1 MTDPKQ
7 RRVPDSLDHIIRAI
21 AKIAHYTDGMDYP
34 AFGENDLV
42 QDAVIRNLEIIGEA
56 SNRIAKADPDF
67 WDKHE
72 ESLDLSKAYEMRNVV
87 SHGYD
92 SINLTIVWRTIKD
105 ILPGL
110 GEKVAAARRALTVAP
125 AATPKGPQSG

>member
-1 MTDPKQ
+1 
-7 RRVPDSLDHIIRAI
+7 
-21 AKIAHYTDGMDYP
+21 MDYP
-34 AFGENDLV
+34 AFGDNELV

-67 WDKHE
+67 WDKHQ
-72 ESLDLSKAYEMRNVV
+72 ESLELSKAYEMRNFV

-110 GEKVAAARRALTVAP
+110 SEKVAAARCALAVAL
-125 AATPKGPQSG
+125 AATPRGPQSD